1 VAGGLASAIPAA
13 AAGST
18 VIPQSQPAWATPQAK
33 VATTSSTAQVSF
45 RVYLNTPK
53 ESAAEAYA
61 ASVSNP
67 NSTDYRHYL
76 TPAQVKAQFAPS
88 DATVSSVR
96 GWLTSAGFNI
106 GDVPS
111 NNAYVQATGS
121 AAQIDKAFT
130 TQLGEYKVNGTTL
143 RSTSGNVSVPS
154 NLAASVLGVLGLDKS
169 KSVAVPNHTT
179 GNATDDAI
187 SSATKVISNATSTK
201 PAVVAPPAGFRNAQ
215 PCSAYYGQK
224 TDTTDPA
231 YDGQQLPYAPCGYT
245 PDQIRSADGLARPV
259 AEGVDGSGQTVAI
272 VDAFGSPTLYQ
283 DAAEYAK
290 RNDPSHPLRAS
301 QFSQDVAPPTPGQE
315 DPSQCDAAGWYGEQS
330 LDVEAVH
337 ATAPGAHILFEGA
350 ADCQDNSLDAAVN
363 KVVAGHLANIIS
375 NSYLDL
381 GEDLPTADVQAFN
394 QIAVQAVMEGI
405 GLYFSSGDDG
415 DDALVNNGAPAA
427 NFAGTDPWVTAV
439 GGTSEG
445 IGRNGQK
452 VVETGWET
460 GKSALT
466 NGAWGP
472 TAYDYGSGGGTS
484 VLFTQPWYQKGVV
497 PNSLAKM
504 YQTGKNLGR
513 TVPDI
518 SEDADPTTGFLI
530 GITQTFPEGA
540 HYDQYRIGG
549 TSLAAPLLAGTMADS
564 DQLGGF
570 HHGFI
575 NPVIY
580 QFSSR
585 TPAVTDVA
593 AVQAPGLV
601 RVDYANSLDAS
612 QGYVYSVRTFADQT
626 TTLHTTKGYDNVT
639 GLGTTNG
646 RLFLGL
652 S

>member
-1 VAGGLASAIPAA
+1 MAGGLASAIPAA

-18 VIPQSQPAWATPQAK
+18 AIPQSHPAWATPQAK
-33 VATTSSTAQVSF
+33 VATTSAAAQVGF
-45 RVYLNTPK
+45 QVYLNTPN
-53 ESAAEAYA
+53 EAAAEAYA

-67 NSTDYRHYL
+67 NSADYKHYL

-96 GWLTSAGFNI
+96 NWLTAAGFSV
-106 GDVPS
+106 GSVPS
-111 NNAYVQATGS
+111 NNAYVPATGTS
-121 AAQIDKAFT
+121 AQINKAFSVS
-130 TQLGEYKVNGTTL
+130 LGEYKVNGTTL
-143 RSTSGNVSVPS
+143 RSTDT
-154 NLAASVLGVLGLDKS
+154 NLSLPASLAPSVLGVLGIDQS
-169 KSVAVPNHTT
+169 AAVAVPNHTT
-179 GNATDDAI
+179 GDATDDAT
-187 SSATKVISNATSTK
+187 SSRTKVISNASSNK

-215 PCSAYYGQK
+215 PCGAYYGQK
-224 TDTTDPA
+224 IDTTDPA

-245 PDQIRSADGLARPV
+245 PPQIRSADGLAQPV
-259 AEGVDGSGQTVAI
+259 SAGIDGRGQTVAI
-272 VDAFGSPTLYQ
+272 VDAFGSPTLYS
-283 DAAEYAK
+283 DAAQYA
-290 RNDPSHPLRAS
+290 RNNDPSHPLRAS
-301 QFSQDVAPPTPGQE
+301 QFSENVAPPTPGQE

-350 ADCQDNSLDAAVN
+350 ADCQDDSLDAALN
-363 KVVAGHLANIIS
+363 NVVAGHLANIVS

-381 GEDLPTADVQAFN
+381 GEDLPAADVQAFN
-394 QIAVQAVMEGI
+394 QIAVQAVVEGI

-415 DDALVNNGAPAA
+415 DDALVNGGVPAA
-427 NFAGTDPWVTAV
+427 NFSGTDPWVTAV

-452 VVETGWET
+452 VVEAGWET
-460 GKSALT
+460 AKSSLT

-472 TAYDYGSGGGTS
+472 TTYDYGSGGGTS
-484 VLFTQPWYQKGVV
+484 VLFTEPWYQKGVV
-497 PNSLAKM
+497 PNSLAKE

-513 TVPDI
+513 VVPDI

-530 GITQTFPEGA
+530 GITQTFPDGVY
-540 HYDQYRIGG
+540 YDQYRIGG

-564 DQLGGF
+564 DQLVGF

-575 NPVIY
+575 NPIIY

-593 AVQAPGLV
+593 PVHAAGLV
-601 RVDYANSLDAS
+601 RVDYANSIDAS
-612 QGYVYSVRTFADQT
+612 DGLITSVRTFGDQT

-646 RLFLGL
+646 WLFLGL

>member
-18 VIPQSQPAWATPQAK
+18 AIPQSQPAWATPQAK
-33 VATTSSTAQVSF
+33 VATTSSSTQVSF
-45 RVYLNTPK
+45 RVYLNTPN
-53 ESAAEAYA
+53 EAAAQAYA

-67 NSTDYRHYL
+67 NSAQYKHYL

-88 DATVSSVR
+88 DATVSSIR
-96 GWLTSAGFNI
+96 NWLTSAGFSI

-111 NNAYVQATGS
+111 NNLYVQATGS
-121 AAQIDKAFT
+121 AAQINSAFS
-130 TQLGEYKVNGTTL
+130 TQLGEYKVGGTTL

-154 NLAASVLGVLGLDKS
+154 NIASSVLGVLGLAQS

-179 GNATDDAI
+179 GNATNDAI
-187 SSATKVISNATSTK
+187 SNSTKVISNATANT

-215 PCSAYYGQK
+215 PCGAYYGQK
-224 TDTTDPA
+224 VDTTDPA
-231 YDGQQLPYAPCGYT
+231 YNGQQLPYAPCGYN
-245 PDQIRSADGLARPV
+245 PSQLRAADGIAGAV
-259 AEGVDGSGQTVAI
+259 SAGIDGHGQTVAI

-283 DAAEYAK
+283 DAAQYAK
-290 RNDPSHPLRAS
+290 RNDPSHPLQAS
-301 QFSQDVAPPTPGQE
+301 QYKQDVAPPTPGQE

-337 ATAPGAHILFEGA
+337 AMAPGAHILFEGA
-350 ADCQDNSLDAAVN
+350 ADCQDDSLDAAVN

-381 GEDLPTADVQAFN
+381 GEDLPTEDIQAFN

-415 DDALVNNGAPAA
+415 DDAIQLGTPAA
-427 NFAGTDPWVTAV
+427 NFAGTDPWVTSV

-460 GKSALT
+460 GISHLAS
-466 NGAWGP
+466 GQWGP
-472 TAYDYGSGGGTS
+472 TSYDYGSGGGTS
-484 VLFTQPWYQKGVV
+484 VLFSQPFYQKGVV

-513 TVPDI
+513 VVPDI
-518 SEDADPTTGFLI
+518 SEDADPTTGMLI
-530 GITQTFPEGA
+530 GLTQTFPDGA
-540 HYDQYRIGG
+540 YYDQYRIGG
-549 TSLAAPLLAGTMADS
+549 TSLAAPLLAGTMADA
-564 DQLGGF
+564 DQLDGF

-580 QFSSR
+580 QFTSR

-593 AVQAPGLV
+593 PVHAAGLV
-601 RVDYANSLDAS
+601 RVDYADSTDAD
-612 QGYVYSVRTFADQT
+612 QGYTYSVRTFADQS

-646 RLFLGL
+646 LLFLGL

>member
-1 VAGGLASAIPAA
+1 M
-13 AAGST
+13 
-18 VIPQSQPAWATPQAK
+18 
-33 VATTSSTAQVSF
+33 
-45 RVYLNTPK
+45 
-53 ESAAEAYA
+53 
-61 ASVSNP
+61 
-67 NSTDYRHYL
+67 
-76 TPAQVKAQFAPS
+76 
-88 DATVSSVR
+88 
-96 GWLTSAGFNI
+96 
-106 GDVPS
+106 
-111 NNAYVQATGS
+111 
-121 AAQIDKAFT
+121 
-130 TQLGEYKVNGTTL
+130 
-143 RSTSGNVSVPS
+143 PS
-154 NLAASVLGVLGLDKS
+154 NLAASVLGVLGLDQS
-169 KSVAVPNHTT
+169 TSVAVPNHTT

-187 SSATKVISNATSTK
+187 SNTTKVISNATANK

-215 PCSAYYGQK
+215 PCAHYGQK
-224 TDTTDPA
+224 IDTTDPA
-231 YDGQQLPYAPCGYT
+231 YNGQQLPT
-245 PDQIRSADGLARPV
+245 PRAATTRARSVRPTALPARS
-259 AEGVDGSGQTVAI
+259 GGIDGSGQTVAI

-350 ADCQDNSLDAAVN
+350 ADCQDTSLDAAVN

-381 GEDLPTADVQAFN
+381 GEGLPTADVQAFN

-405 GLYFSSGDDG
+405 GLYFSSGDNG
-415 DDALVNNGAPAA
+415 DDALQLGAPAA

-445 IGRNGQK
+445 IGKNGQK

-460 GKSALT
+460 GKAPLT
-466 NGAWGP
+466 NGQWGK

-484 VLFTQPWYQKGVV
+484 VLFNEPWYQKGVV

-504 YQTGKNLGR
+504 YQTGSNLGR
-513 TVPDI
+513 VVPDI

-549 TSLAAPLLAGTMADS
+549 TSLAAPLLAGTMADA
-564 DQLGGF
+564 DQLDGF

-580 QFSSR
+580 QFSAR

-593 AVQAPGLV
+593 PVQAPGLV

-612 QGYVYSVRTFADQT
+612 AGYVYSVRTFADQT

-646 RLFLGL
+646 WLFLGL